1 MRKDFRFGAHPS
13 CCDTG
18 MTHRERIPP
27 HEHLCSPTAISQAQF
42 SRKRAQCRKQV
53 ACGFRPPGVNVAI
66 FAEEQSNQWT
76 AGYRQAMV
84 TIITR
89 ARVRAYPQ
97 SPMRSHSAS
106 LFTRPALGFAGLSA
120 VCTCD
125 LHSRGWI
132 GLTPQLCRAPANKTK
147 NKPACPADGGRPCL
161 WPRSCFYSST
171 HPVSSHFLPD
181 MWPRAEASFPAL
193 SFSCGISP
201 PPTCIVFTTAMVIA
215 ARPARKWVVGYVWG
229 EWAWG
234 GKLGNGH

>member
-27 HEHLCSPTAISQAQF
+27 HEHLCSPAAISQAQF
-42 SRKRAQCRKQV
+42 SRKRAQCV
-53 ACGFRPPGVNVAI
+53 ANRLHVDFDRPISMWPSSPKSTSHGHKND
-66 FAEEQSNQWT
+66 S
-76 AGYRQAMV
+76 R
-84 TIITR
+84 TR
-89 ARVRAYPQ
+89 ACISTV
-97 SPMRSHSAS
+97 SHALALSAS

-147 NKPACPADGGRPCL
+147 NKPACPADGGWPCL

-181 MWPRAEASFPAL
+181 MWPWAEASFPTL

-215 ARPARKWVVGYVWG
+215 ARPARKWVVVYVGG

-234 GKLGNGH
+234 GKLGNGHGT